1 MLICLSCF
9 LFLREFWH
17 SGLWPSCFATFE
29 RPAILEGL
37 SFQWYVGNPVV
48 QYGSTKFLFSAG
60 LDLHGWFQV
69 SSTPAILIL
78 FSAICLSTS
87 LLVMGGDGPET
98 PRLYPLQHGCTSLRD
113 VEKVIRGKVMGM
125 PTIVFLPRF
134 RDIIYIHD
142 FLRSILQ
149 LFDHEKLTF
158 TTWRHCFGHAKET
171 TWYLAAFEL
180 TGGSCHGHLPLA
192 AQHDQVLQKSLL
204 PLSFF
209 FLQIL
214 SIQLMDGCRVAHIL
228 YRSIGSTYWGPLCW
242 QRFLLQGLPV
252 WYFPSS
258 LCHW

>member
-1 MLICLSCF
+1 
-9 LFLREFWH
+9 
-17 SGLWPSCFATFE
+17 LWPSCFATFE

-209 FLQIL
+209 F
-214 SIQLMDGCRVAHIL
+214 
-228 YRSIGSTYWGPLCW
+228 YRS
-242 QRFLLQGLPV
+242 
-252 WYFPSS
+252 
-258 LCHW
+258 